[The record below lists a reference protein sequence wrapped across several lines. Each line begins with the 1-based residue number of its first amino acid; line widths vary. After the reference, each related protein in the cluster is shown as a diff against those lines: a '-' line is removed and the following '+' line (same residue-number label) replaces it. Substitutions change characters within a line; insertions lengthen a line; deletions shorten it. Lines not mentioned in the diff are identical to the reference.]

1 MLDALS
7 PPRRRLVLALL
18 ALAAAAALALAGLV
32 AVRGLGGDRPAAG
45 PPVDVQPDEPGP
57 VLLVPGYGGST
68 GGLGPLR
75 TALEAAGRQVR
86 VLPLPGD
93 GQGDLREQARALRD
107 AADEL
112 LRATGAGSVDVV
124 GYSAGGVVARLWAQE
139 LGGSQQAR
147 RIVTLGSPHH
157 GTSLAALAETL
168 APGECPTAC
177 RQLVPGN
184 DLLDE
189 LNADETP
196 SGPAYIAVWT
206 TRDQTVVPPTSGRLD
221 GATNIELQSVC
232 ADATTAHGDLPRDPL
247 VVGLVLRQL
256 SAEPVLEPGPADC
269 APLRAAGS

>member
-32 AVRGLGGDRPAAG
+32 AVRGLGGDRPTAR

-57 VLLVPGYGGST
+57 VL
-68 GGLGPLR
+68 LR